1 MYEKVCD
8 SQKHTSL
15 VNMLNKTSLTLFGLR
30 GGGQNGPL
38 RVFAKYLKNSSADLH
53 ETF

>member
-1 MYEKVCD
+1 MPFHCACA
-8 SQKHTSL
+8 S
-15 VNMLNKTSLTLFGLR
+15 KTIPSEISMSGDYLTLFGL

-38 RVFAKYLKNSSADLH
+38 RVFAKYLKNGSADLH